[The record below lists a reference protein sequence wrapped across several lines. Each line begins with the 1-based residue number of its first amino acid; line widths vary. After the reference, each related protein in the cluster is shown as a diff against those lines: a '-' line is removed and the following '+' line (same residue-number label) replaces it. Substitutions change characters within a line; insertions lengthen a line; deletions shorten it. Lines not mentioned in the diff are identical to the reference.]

1 MRRAL
6 NIASLLLFA
15 VILVLTTN
23 TTVFSD
29 NTKSQYKQ
37 DVIDKPA
44 FQQKTSLI
52 AQAPQQIPLA
62 DPQPQSQH
70 QLQPQI
76 QNQIKPQTQQRFSG
90 PPVSFFFDDADVF
103 DVAQS
108 IFGDILK
115 VNYIIDPRVKG
126 RVNFRTITAIPREEV
141 LPVMEIIFRLNGI
154 GIIQEQSL
162 FRIVPLDDVS
172 KELVYSQIGKEPG
185 QVAINL
191 FTFRNVNLKDSLKD
205 IEHAIG
211 LTLQGSVVRVLPIY
225 RLNALLVIANS
236 NSQLDYV
243 GKWVQAFDKIFEGA
257 KPTVYVYHVQ
267 NGKAADL
274 AAILQQIYLGATTT
288 TRAVTT
294 APTQRPGITQQPTT
308 TTTPTPTP
316 TPAPQRTQQPTLSPT
331 GQISLVSEI
340 TRIFADEITNT
351 LIILATPED
360 YANIIETVK
369 KLDIIPRQVIIE
381 TLIAEIT
388 LSDELRFGLE
398 WSLKTDVKI
407 TNIKPFKRDIN
418 LGGDVS
424 YNTAGLDPLKLTG
437 FTFLAKD
444 ASGIVRA
451 MLQTLASESKLNVIA
466 SPHILAADNREARI
480 QIGDQ
485 VPVVTSETNVPGT
498 TNIQRTIQYKDTG
511 TILKVKPQINQ
522 GGLVSLEIN
531 QEVSDYTLKTM
542 YGSEYPVIYKR
553 ETTTNVVVQD
563 GETVIIG
570 GLIKDKTDRTQEG
583 LPLLSKIPILGY
595 LFGYTANTNTRTELV
610 ILLTPRVVKDQQDA
624 KDATNEYLNR
634 LKGVKEQVI
643 EKEIRIQGS
652 KKEDKNK
659 ERHEETYNQK

>member
-1 MRRAL
+1 M
-6 NIASLLLFA
+6 
-15 VILVLTTN
+15 
-23 TTVFSD
+23 
-29 NTKSQYKQ
+29 
-37 DVIDKPA
+37 
-44 FQQKTSLI
+44 
-52 AQAPQQIPLA
+52 
-62 DPQPQSQH
+62 
-70 QLQPQI
+70 
-76 QNQIKPQTQQRFSG
+76 
-90 PPVSFFFDDADVF
+90 
-103 DVAQS
+103 
-108 IFGDILK
+108 
-115 VNYIIDPRVKG
+115 
-126 RVNFRTITAIPREEV
+126 
-141 LPVMEIIFRLNGI
+141 
-154 GIIQEQSL
+154 
-162 FRIVPLDDVS
+162 
-172 KELVYSQIGKEPG
+172 
-185 QVAINL
+185 
-191 FTFRNVNLKDSLKD
+191 
-205 IEHAIG
+205 
-211 LTLQGSVVRVLPIY
+211 PIY
-225 RLNALLVIANS
+225 RLNALLVIANTT
-236 NSQLDYV
+236 SQLEYI

-274 AAILQQIYLGATTT
+274 ASILQQIYLGAATTPRT
-288 TRAVTT
+288 VTT
-294 APTQRPGITQQPTT
+294 APTQRPGTTQQPTPT
-308 TTTPTPTP
+308 QQPAQPTPTP
-316 TPAPQRTQQPTLSPT
+316 QRAAQTSITPT
-331 GQISLVSEI
+331 GQVSLVSEL

-360 YANIIETVK
+360 YSNIIETVK

-398 WSLKTDVKI
+398 WSLKTDLKV
-407 TNIKPFKRDIN
+407 TNVKPFKRDVI

-424 YNTAGLDPLKLTG
+424 YSASGLDPTKLTG

-485 VPVVTSETNVPGT
+485 VPVVTSETNVTGT

-511 TILKVKPQINQ
+511 TILKVRPQINQ

-553 ETTTNVVVQD
+553 ETSTNVVVQD

-570 GLIKDKTDRTQEG
+570 GLIKDKTDKTQEG

-624 KDATNEYLNR
+624 KDATNEYLHR
-634 LKGVKEQVI
+634 LKGVKEQVL
-643 EKEIRIQGS
+643 EKEIRIRGS
-652 KKEDKNK
+652 KKEKTGD
-659 ERHEETYNQK
+659 ERPTNP

>member
-1 MRRAL
+1 MTKPLIIGKFFISVIIIILVTSTYAL
-6 NIASLLLFA
+6 SGEVNLQKGFSQDKSVFAGDLPQESLLL
-15 VILVLTTN
+15 
-23 TTVFSD
+23 
-29 NTKSQYKQ
+29 
-37 DVIDKPA
+37 
-44 FQQKTSLI
+44 
-52 AQAPQQIPLA
+52 AQAPQPPAQTPTPS
-62 DPQPQSQH
+62 PQPQPS
-70 QLQPQI
+70 
-76 QNQIKPQTQQRFSG
+76 RFSG
-90 PPVSFFFDDADVF
+90 PPVSFFFDDADIF

-108 IFGDILK
+108 IFGDVLR
-115 VNYIIDPRVKG
+115 VNYIIDPKVKG

-154 GIIQEQSL
+154 GIVQEQSL

-172 KELVYSQIGKEPG
+172 RELVYSQIGKEPG

-191 FTFRNVNLKDSLKD
+191 FTFKNVNLRDSLKD

-211 LTLQGSVVRVLPIY
+211 LTLQGSVVRVMPIY

-236 NSQLDYV
+236 NSQLDYI
-243 GKWVQAFDKIFEGA
+243 GKWVQAFDRIFEGA

-267 NGKAADL
+267 NGKATDL
-274 AAILQQIYLGATTT
+274 ASILQQIYLGAAPA
-288 TRAVTT
+288 TRPVTT
-294 APTQRPGITQQPTT
+294 APTQRPGTSPQQTA
-308 TTTPTPTP
+308 TTTPQTQK
-316 TPAPQRTQQPTLSPT
+316 PAITPT
-331 GQISLVSEI
+331 GQVSLVSDI
-340 TRIFADEITNT
+340 TRIFADETTNA

-360 YANIIETVK
+360 YANIIETIK

-407 TNIKPFKRDIN
+407 TNIKPFKRDVN

-424 YNTAGLDPLKLTG
+424 YNTSALDPTKLTG

-485 VPVVTSETNVPGT
+485 VPVVTSETNVTGT

-511 TILKVKPQINQ
+511 TILRVRPQINQ

-553 ETTTNVVVQD
+553 ETSTNVVVQD

-624 KDATNEYLNR
+624 KAVTNEYLNR

-643 EKEIRIQGS
+643 EKEIRIQGTKKD
-652 KKEDKNK
+652 KKEDK
-659 ERHEETYNQK
+659 EE